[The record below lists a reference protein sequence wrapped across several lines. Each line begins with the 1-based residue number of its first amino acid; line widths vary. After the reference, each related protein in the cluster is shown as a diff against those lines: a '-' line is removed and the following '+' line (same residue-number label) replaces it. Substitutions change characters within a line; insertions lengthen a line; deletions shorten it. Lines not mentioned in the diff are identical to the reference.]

1 MYYSEISIAAL
12 HQARSQRLQAD
23 AEIRT
28 RKSRGSGLRSLP
40 TRSRKALAP
49 APTAQPVYGG

>member
-28 RKSRGSGLRSLP
+28 RKSRGSGLRSLL
-40 TRSRKALAP
+40 TRRHKAP
-49 APTAQPVYGG
+49 APVPTAQPVHSG

>member
-1 MYYSEISIAAL
+1 MYYSETSIAAL
-12 HQARSQRLQAD
+12 HQARSRRLQAD

-28 RKSRGSGLRSLP
+28 RRGRGSGLRGLL
-40 TRSRKALAP
+40 TRRRKALAP